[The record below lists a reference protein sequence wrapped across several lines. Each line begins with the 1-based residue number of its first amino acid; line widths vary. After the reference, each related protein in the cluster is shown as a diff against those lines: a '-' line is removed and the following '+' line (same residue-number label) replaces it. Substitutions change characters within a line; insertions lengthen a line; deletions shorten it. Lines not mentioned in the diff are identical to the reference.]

1 MSQLELENSVALGQT
16 LVGDESEIR
25 AGEEDVTGFYTK
37 DAQEM
42 GAGPSGA
49 TKDEY
54 PNQVQNDD
62 VGTERNKITR
72 GD

>member
-1 MSQLELENSVALGQT
+1 
-16 LVGDESEIR
+16 
-25 AGEEDVTGFYTK
+25 
-37 DAQEM
+37 M